1 MKKDFN
7 SQSKITEAK
16 FGNFAQVYQVSIPS
30 LYFIDYEGAQLIRA
44 SILIFC
50 QYAEIIP
57 VAAWVSM
64 EPNS

>member
-7 SQSKITEAK
+7 SQLRVTEAK
-16 FGNFAQVYQVSIPS
+16 FDNFAQVYKVSIPS

-50 QYAEIIP
+50 QYAEIIS
-57 VAAWVSM
+57 VAA
-64 EPNS
+64 

>member
-1 MKKDFN
+1 MKQGFN
-7 SQSKITEAK
+7 SQLRVTEAK
-16 FGNFAQVYQVSIPS
+16 FGDFAQIYRVSISS

-44 SILIFC
+44 SILVFC